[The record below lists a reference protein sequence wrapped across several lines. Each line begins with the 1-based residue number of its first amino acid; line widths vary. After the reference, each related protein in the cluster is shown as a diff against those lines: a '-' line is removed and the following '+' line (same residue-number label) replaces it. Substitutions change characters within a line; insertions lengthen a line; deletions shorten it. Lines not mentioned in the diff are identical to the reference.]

1 MENIYDVA
9 RYTILAYEKQT
20 GTRYDNSELKLQKLM
35 YLIQRESFAFTGK
48 PMFNENFEGWKHGP
62 VIPSLRH
69 FFEEDY
75 RPITNEDE
83 IKLTENDKYI
93 INNVISQYGMY
104 EPWYLANLTHNEI
117 SWQKSRKGLK
127 EGQDG
132 NTLLKIEDIKEDA
145 KKIRLYDHIFDMYI
159 DEFED
164 YDE

>member
-1 MENIYDVA
+1 MGNIYDIA

-20 GTRYDNSELKLQKLM
+20 GARYGNSELKLQKLM
-35 YLIQRESFAFTGK
+35 YLIQRESIALTGK
-48 PMFNENFEGWKHGP
+48 PMFEEKFEGWKYGP
-62 VIPSLRH
+62 VIVSLRH

-75 RPITNEDE
+75 TPITDENELNISE
-83 IKLTENDKYI
+83 EDKYT

-127 EGQDG
+127 EDQDG
-132 NTLLKIEDIKEDA
+132 DKILDIEDIKEDA
-145 KKIRLYDHIFDMYI
+145 KNVRLYDYIFDMYV

-164 YDE
+164 YYE

>member
-1 MENIYDVA
+1 MVNINDIA

-35 YLIQRESFAFTGK
+35 YLIQRESLAFTGK
-48 PMFNENFEGWKHGP
+48 PMFEENFEGWKHGP
-62 VIPSLRH
+62 VITSLRH

-75 RPITNEDE
+75 TPITSEDE
-83 IKLTENDKYI
+83 LKLSENDKYI

-127 EGQDG
+127 KGQDG
-132 NTLLKIEDIKEDA
+132 NVILDIDDIKEDA
-145 KKIRLYDHIFDMYI
+145 KKIRLYDHVFDMYI